1 MKKLCKSVR
10 YWKIVFA
17 YTFVFCLLCLT
28 GCHPA
33 LSSDEQIQRFEKAGP
48 ITPEVDIDSVLRAKI
63 HTGYYQVVPGDIL
76 ELQMPAALR
85 IISSDLSNWYKPVS
99 GHDDVEPYLFRVS
112 DAGIIT
118 LPIVGEMTVAGK
130 KLTEIEIA
138 VVSAYYPKYVAN
150 LPSVVCK
157 VKEYQYRNVT
167 VVGAVVKPGL
177 YRLHSDEMS
186 LVAALMKAGGI
197 VEEGASLIIIQHAAR
212 SGEDEPRPSLYRP
225 SDVRTKEGRD
235 EPPKTTGSTA
245 LTAPAHSL
253 DVEKKEVDLAFQQ
266 NDFPNTKGRLTV
278 SRGKKVLHSAEVD
291 VASEKERAAFVKN
304 LGKLHQDTRS
314 GDIEQA
320 LSQLAKKIERI
331 SNVSPLHKYSNDN
344 EEKESN
350 NIAEYEPNAPDTEPA
365 KVSAAGHANSETII
379 LPVKGLNIPF
389 ADVALRDGDI
399 VEVERFDPAV
409 FTVLGPVEKPGTFDY
424 PPDIQYNL
432 MQALAFAGGPDLL
445 LDPRY
450 VTIYRQDANGEIVSA
465 TFELD
470 RKSLANASKIRI
482 KPGDVIS
489 VEMTPETRA
498 RMILKEMF
506 YIRVGYDIDEVFRS
520 R

>member
-1 MKKLCKSVR
+1 MKNFCKSVL

-48 ITPEVDIDSVLRAKI
+48 IIPEVDVDSLLRAKK

-85 IISSDLSNWYKPVS
+85 IISSDLSSWYKPVS

-112 DAGIIT
+112 EAGTIT
-118 LPIVGEMTVAGK
+118 LPIVGEMSVAGK
-130 KLTEIEIA
+130 KLTKIEIS
-138 VVSAYYPKYVAN
+138 VVNAYYPKYVAN

-157 VKEYQYRNVT
+157 VKEYQCRNVT
-167 VVGAVVKPGL
+167 VIGAVVKPGL

-197 VEEGASLIIIQHAAR
+197 VEDGASLITIQHADS
-212 SGEDEPRPSLYRP
+212 SGEDEL
-225 SDVRTKEGRD
+225 
-235 EPPKTTGSTA
+235 PKTTGITD
-245 LTAPAHSL
+245 LTAPARPA
-253 DVEKKEVDLAFQQ
+253 DVEKEEIDMVFQQ
-266 NDFPNTKGRLTV
+266 KDFPNTKGRLTV
-278 SRGKKVLHSAEVD
+278 SKGKKVLHSAEVD
-291 VASEKERAAFVKN
+291 VASEKDRAAFVKN
-304 LGKLHQDTRS
+304 LGKLHQDTR
-314 GDIEQA
+314 GGNIEQA

-331 SNVSPLHKYSNDN
+331 SNATPHDNYPNDK
-344 EEKESN
+344 EEKELN

-365 KVSAAGHANSETII
+365 KVSTAGPANSETII

-399 VEVERFDPAV
+399 IEVQRFDPAV
-409 FTVLGPVEKPGTFDY
+409 FTVLGPVERPGTFDY

-432 MQALAFAGGPDLL
+432 MQALAFAGGPDLV

-450 VTIYRQDANGEIVSA
+450 LTIYRQEATGEIVSA
-465 TFELD
+465 TFGLD
-470 RKSLANASKIRI
+470 DKALAKASKIRI

-489 VEMTPETRA
+489 VEMTPAVRA

-506 YIRVGYDIDEVFRS
+506 YIRVGYDIDEVFGS

>member
-1 MKKLCKSVR
+1 MKKLCKSVQ
-10 YWKIVFA
+10 YWKIVFECTIA
-17 YTFVFCLLCLT
+17 ICLVCLT

-33 LSSDEQIQRFEKAGP
+33 LSSDEQIRRFEKAGP
-48 ITPEVDIDSVLRAKI
+48 ITPKVDIDSVLRAKI

-85 IISSDLSNWYKPVS
+85 IISSDLSNWFKPVS

-112 DAGIIT
+112 DAGTIT

-138 VVSAYYPKYVAN
+138 VVNAYYPRYVAN

-167 VVGAVVKPGL
+167 VVGAVVQPGL

-197 VEEGASLIIIQHAAR
+197 VAEGASSIIIQHAAR
-212 SGEDEPRPSLYRP
+212 SGE
-225 SDVRTKEGRD
+225 D

-245 LTAPAHSL
+245 LTAPARRL
-253 DVEKKEVDLAFQQ
+253 DAEKKEVDLAFQQ

-331 SNVSPLHKYSNDN
+331 SFGEPLHKYSNDN
-344 EEKESN
+344 EETESN
-350 NIAEYEPNAPDTEPA
+350 NIAEHELNAPDTEPA
-365 KVSAAGHANSETII
+365 KVSTAGPANSEKII

-389 ADVALRDGDI
+389 ADVALHDGDI

-432 MQALAFAGGPDLL
+432 MQALAFAGGPDLIL
-445 LDPRY
+445 NPRY
-450 VTIYRQDANGEIVSA
+450 VTIYRQDTNGEIVSA
-465 TFELD
+465 TFELH
-470 RKSLANASKIRI
+470 RKSLAKASKIKI

-506 YIRVGYDIDEVFRS
+506 YIRVGYDIDEVFRA

>member
-17 YTFVFCLLCLT
+17 YSFVFCLLCVM

-33 LSSDEQIQRFEKAGP
+33 LSSDEQIQRFERAGP
-48 ITPEVDIDSVLRAKI
+48 IIPEVDVDSLLRAKI

-76 ELQMPAALR
+76 ELQMPAVLR
-85 IISSDLSNWYKPVS
+85 VISPDLSTWFKPVS

-112 DAGIIT
+112 DAGTIT
-118 LPIVGEMTVAGK
+118 LPIVGKMPVAGK
-130 KLTEIEIA
+130 KLTDIEIS
-138 VVSAYYPKYVAN
+138 VVNAYYPKYVAN

-157 VKEYQYRNVT
+157 VKEYQFKNVT

-177 YRLHSDEMS
+177 YRLRSDEMS
-186 LVAALMKAGGI
+186 LVTAMMRAGGI
-197 VEEGASLIIIQHAAR
+197 VEDGASLIIIQHADR
-212 SGEDEPRPSLYRP
+212 SGEDELP
-225 SDVRTKEGRD
+225 E
-235 EPPKTTGSTA
+235 TTGSTE
-245 LTAPAHSL
+245 LTAPARPV
-253 DVEKKEVDLAFQQ
+253 DVEKEEVDMVFQQ

-278 SRGKKVLHSAEVD
+278 SRGKKVLYFAKVD
-291 VASEKERAAFVKN
+291 IASEKDRAAFVKS
-304 LGKLHQDTRS
+304 LAELHQDTQS
-314 GDIEQA
+314 SDIEQV
-320 LSQLAKKIERI
+320 LVQLAKKMEQI
-331 SNVSPLHKYSNDN
+331 SNVRPDDNYSNDN

-350 NIAEYEPNAPDTEPA
+350 NIAEYEPNSPDIEPA
-365 KVSAAGHANSETII
+365 KGSTVDPANSETII

-399 VEVERFDPAV
+399 IEVERFDPAV
-409 FTVLGPVEKPGTFDY
+409 FTVLGPVESPGTFDY

-432 MQALAFAGGPDLL
+432 MHALAFAGGPDLV

-450 VTIYRQDANGEIVSA
+450 VTIYRQDANGEIVFA
-465 TFELD
+465 TFGLN
-470 RKSLANASKIRI
+470 RKSLAKASKIKI

-489 VEMTPETRA
+489 VEMTAATRA
-498 RMILKEMF
+498 RIILKEMF

>member
-1 MKKLCKSVR
+1 VKKFWQSIQ
-10 YWKIVFA
+10 YWKIVFECTIA
-17 YTFVFCLLCLT
+17 IYLLCLT

-33 LSSDEQIQRFEKAGP
+33 LSSDEQIRRFEKAGP
-48 ITPEVDIDSVLRAKI
+48 ITPKVDIDSVLRAKI

-85 IISSDLSNWYKPVS
+85 IISSDLSNWFKPVS

-112 DAGIIT
+112 DAGTIT

-138 VVSAYYPKYVAN
+138 VVNAYYPRYVAN
-150 LPSVVCK
+150 FPSVVCK

-167 VVGAVVKPGL
+167 VVGAVVQPGL

-197 VEEGASLIIIQHAAR
+197 VAEGASSIIIQHAAR
-212 SGEDEPRPSLYRP
+212 SGE
-225 SDVRTKEGRD
+225 D

-245 LTAPAHSL
+245 LTAPARRL
-253 DVEKKEVDLAFQQ
+253 DAEKKEVDLAFQQ

-304 LGKLHQDTRS
+304 LGKLHQDTRR
-314 GDIEQA
+314 GCIEQA

-331 SNVSPLHKYSNDN
+331 SLGEPLHKYSNDN

-350 NIAEYEPNAPDTEPA
+350 NIAEHELNAPDTEPA
-365 KVSAAGHANSETII
+365 KVSTAGPANSEKII

-389 ADVALRDGDI
+389 ADVALHDGDI

-432 MQALAFAGGPDLL
+432 MQALAFAGGPDLIL
-445 LDPRY
+445 NPRY
-450 VTIYRQDANGEIVSA
+450 VTIYRQDTNGEIVSA
-465 TFELD
+465 TFELH
-470 RKSLANASKIRI
+470 RKSLAKASKIKI

-506 YIRVGYDIDEVFRS
+506 YIRVGYDIDEVFRA

>member
-1 MKKLCKSVR
+1 MKKFCKSVL

-17 YTFVFCLLCLT
+17 YTFIFCLLFVT

-63 HTGYYQVVPGDIL
+63 HTGYYRVVPGDIL

-85 IISSDLSNWYKPVS
+85 IISSDLSTWFKPVS
-99 GHDDVEPYLFRVS
+99 GHDDIEPYLFRVS
-112 DAGIIT
+112 DAGTIT
-118 LPIVGEMTVAGK
+118 LPIVGEMSVADK
-130 KLTEIEIA
+130 KLTEIEIS
-138 VVSAYYPKYVAN
+138 VVNAYYPKYVAN

-167 VVGAVVKPGL
+167 VVGAVVQPGL

-197 VEEGASLIIIQHAAR
+197 VEDGASLIIIQHADCL
-212 SGEDEPRPSLYRP
+212 GE
-225 SDVRTKEGRD
+225 D
-235 EPPKTTGSTA
+235 EPPKTSDSTA

-253 DVEKKEVDLAFQQ
+253 DVEKEEVDLAFQQ

-304 LGKLHQDTRS
+304 LGKLHQDARS
-314 GDIEQA
+314 SDIEQA
-320 LSQLAKKIERI
+320 LTQLAKKMEQI
-331 SNVSPLHKYSNDN
+331 SNVRPHNSFSNDN

-350 NIAEYEPNAPDTEPA
+350 NIAEHESNAPDTEPA
-365 KVSAAGHANSETII
+365 KVLRAGPPNSEKII

-399 VEVERFDPAV
+399 IEVERFDPAV

-465 TFELD
+465 TFELH
-470 RKSLANASKIRI
+470 RKSLAKASKIRI